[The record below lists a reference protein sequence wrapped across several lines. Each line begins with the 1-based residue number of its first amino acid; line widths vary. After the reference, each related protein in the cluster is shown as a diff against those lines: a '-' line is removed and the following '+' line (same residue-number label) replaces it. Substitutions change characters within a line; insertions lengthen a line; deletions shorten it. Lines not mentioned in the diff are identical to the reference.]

1 MTFNIIYM
9 SATVHCSFIVK
20 INLNFGSVPRPS
32 APITVHKDGS
42 QQQFSTVKYSS
53 TTPLNST
60 SSLTGTWVTLVT
72 VMNTC
77 KICQILVKGNSAGV
91 DGGDRLI
98 WEEGMRKAHHA
109 TSQL

>member
-1 MTFNIIYM
+1 MRHLNSEIVSNDIQYYLYVCDSALLIYSKNKSEFLQRSII
-9 SATVHCSFIVK
+9 
-20 INLNFGSVPRPS
+20 PRPS
-32 APITVHKDGS
+32 APITVHRDGS

-77 KICQILVKGNSAGV
+77 KICQILVKREFSRSRWSEI
-91 DGGDRLI
+91 D
-98 WEEGMRKAHHA
+98 
-109 TSQL
+109 

>member
-1 MTFNIIYM
+1 MIYGQHK
-9 SATVHCSFIVK
+9 SEFLQWST
-20 INLNFGSVPRPS
+20 VPRPS
-32 APITVHKDGS
+32 APITVHRDGS

-77 KICQILVKGNSAGV
+77 KICQILVK
-91 DGGDRLI
+91 
-98 WEEGMRKAHHA
+98 RKF
-109 TSQL
+109 SRS